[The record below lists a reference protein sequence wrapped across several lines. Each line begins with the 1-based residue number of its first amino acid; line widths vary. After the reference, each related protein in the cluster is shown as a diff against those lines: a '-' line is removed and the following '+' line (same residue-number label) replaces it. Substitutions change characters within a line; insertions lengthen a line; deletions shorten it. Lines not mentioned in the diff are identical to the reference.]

1 MSISQLGN
9 GPGLCIHPRSFCYSS
24 VWSNCP
30 SPPHSLSA
38 WPNEQA
44 FFFFL
49 KRVSIYRI
57 RFWWLLCIIISRHQ
71 LIFGGSGNWIL
82 DFLFNYQILY
92 QLEPTTHWAAFVFSI
107 FDLQNVFLPKAFST
121 AFVFFLLKVFG
132 SSIKLKK
139 KKSIKVISKYFLS
152 LEFRFKKPFC
162 WN

>member
-9 GPGLCIHPRSFCYSS
+9 GPGLWIHPRSFCYSR

-38 WPNEQA
+38 WPNEQL
-44 FFFFL
+44 FIFYFL

-57 RFWWLLCIIISRHQ
+57 RFLWWLFIIIFRHQ

-82 DFLFNYQILY
+82 DLLFNYQILY
-92 QLEPTTHWAAFVFSI
+92 QLESTTHWAAFVFSI
-107 FDLQNVFLPKAFST
+107 FDLQNVFLPKAFSKT
-121 AFVFFLLKVFG
+121 FVFFLLKVFG

-139 KKSIKVISKYFLS
+139 KSIKVKSKYFLS

>member
-1 MSISQLGN
+1 MCPFPNWVMVLVYVYIHAVFVVPVYDQIVQAHLIVSQHGPMSS
-9 GPGLCIHPRSFCYSS
+9 
-24 VWSNCP
+24 
-30 SPPHSLSA
+30 
-38 WPNEQA
+38 

-57 RFWWLLCIIISRHQ
+57 RFWWWLFIIISRHQ

-82 DFLFNYQILY
+82 DLLFNYQILY

-107 FDLQNVFLPKAFST
+107 FDLQNVFLPKAFSK

-139 KKSIKVISKYFLS
+139 KSIKVKSKYFLS
-152 LEFRFKKPFC
+152 LEFRFKKPFS